1 MAADAVA
8 GSLAPEALML
18 RQCVSFVRGVVSRL
32 TGVGMARAAAAL
44 SFQTLL
50 AIVPL
55 FTVAFVY
62 VARYPLFQQFLDA
75 LERFALR
82 HMLPGSTSTVRA
94 LLTEFTAKAATLQG
108 ISIAM
113 VVVTSMLMVGT
124 VEREFN
130 AIFRVPV
137 PRSLM
142 RRIPVYALG
151 VTAGPVAI
159 GAAVFATSWLL
170 EATVEQAPFVLAAV
184 PFVALMLAVAITT
197 IAFMLIFAILP
208 ARRVRLK
215 AALAGGVFVALAF
228 EAAKYG
234 FRVYLRTVPTY
245 QVVYGAL
252 AALPIFLIWVYVVW
266 IIVLIGAAIAAT
278 LSEGRAR
285 GSAGP
290 RER

>member
-1 MAADAVA
+1 MLHRSVA
-8 GSLAPEALML
+8 L
-18 RQCVSFVRGVVSRL
+18 VRGVVGRL
-32 TGVGMARAAAAL
+32 TGVGTARAAAAL

-62 VARYPLFQQFLDA
+62 VARYPLFQEFLNA

-82 HMLPGSTSTVRA
+82 HLLPGSTSTVRA

-113 VVVTSMLMVGT
+113 VVVTAMMMVGT

-130 AIFRVPV
+130 AIFRVRV
-137 PRSLM
+137 PRSLI

-159 GAAVFATSWLL
+159 GAAVFATSWLI
-170 EATVEQAPFVLAAV
+170 EVSVEQAPFVLPAA
-184 PFVALMLAVAITT
+184 PLVALIFAVAITT
-197 IAFMLIFAILP
+197 IAFTLLFAVLP
-208 ARRVRLK
+208 ARHVPLK
-215 AALAGGVFVALAF
+215 AAFAGGIFVALAF

-252 AALPIFLIWVYVVW
+252 AALPLFLIWIYVVW

-278 LSEGRAR
+278 LSEGR
-285 GSAGP
+285 SH
-290 RER
+290 

>member
-1 MAADAVA
+1 MRVDA
-8 GSLAPEALML
+8 
-18 RQCVSFVRGVVSRL
+18 VSFVRGVITRL

-62 VARYPLFQQFLDA
+62 VAHYPLFQQWLDA
-75 LERFALR
+75 LEHFALR
-82 HMLPGSTSTVRA
+82 HMLPTSTSTVRS
-94 LLTEFTAKAATLQG
+94 LLTEFTAKAANLQG

-113 VVVTSMLMVGT
+113 VVVTAMLMVGT

-130 AIFRVPV
+130 AIFRVRE

-151 VTAGPVAI
+151 LTAGPIAI

-170 EATVEQAPFVLAAV
+170 EASVEQAPFVSAAV
-184 PFVALMLAVAITT
+184 PLVTLVFAVAITT
-197 IAFMLIFAILP
+197 VAATLIYAILP
-208 ARRVRLK
+208 ARHVPLRSAFL
-215 AALAGGVFVALAF
+215 GGIFVALAF

-245 QVVYGAL
+245 QIVYGAL
-252 AALPIFLIWVYVVW
+252 AALPIFLVWIYVVW

-278 LSEGRAR
+278 VSDGRTR
-285 GSAGP
+285 GSA
-290 RER
+290 RSR

>member
-1 MAADAVA
+1 MPGHA
-8 GSLAPEALML
+8 
-18 RQCVSFVRGVVSRL
+18 VSFVRGVVGRL

-62 VARYPLFQQFLDA
+62 VARYPLFQEWLDA
-75 LERFALR
+75 LEHFALR
-82 HMLPGSTSTVRA
+82 HMLPTSTSAVRG
-94 LLTEFTAKAATLQG
+94 LLTEFTSKAASLQG

-113 VVVTSMLMVGT
+113 VIVTAMLMVGT

-130 AIFRVPV
+130 EIFRVRV
-137 PRSLM
+137 ARSLM

-151 VTAGPVAI
+151 LTAGPIAI

-170 EATVEQAPFVLAAV
+170 EASVEQAPFVSAAV
-184 PFVALMLAVAITT
+184 PFVRLVIAAAITT
-197 IAFMLIFAILP
+197 VAATLIYAILP
-208 ARRVRLK
+208 ARHVPLRSAFL
-215 AALAGGVFVALAF
+215 GGIFVALAF
-228 EAAKYG
+228 EVAKYG

-245 QVVYGAL
+245 QIVYGAL
-252 AALPIFLIWVYVVW
+252 AALPIFLVWIYVVW

-278 LSEGRAR
+278 VSDGRTR
-285 GSAGP
+285 GSG
-290 RER
+290 RSR

>member
-1 MAADAVA
+1 
-8 GSLAPEALML
+8 ML
-18 RQCVSFVRGVVSRL
+18 RQSVAFVRAVVGRL
-32 TGVGMARAAAAL
+32 TGVGTARAAAAL
-44 SFQTLL
+44 SFETLL
-50 AIVPL
+50 AIVPV

-82 HMLPGSTSTVRA
+82 HLLPGSTSAVRG

-113 VVVTSMLMVGT
+113 VVVTAMLMVGT

-130 AIFRVPV
+130 AIFRVRV
-137 PRSLM
+137 PRSLI

-159 GAAVFATSWLL
+159 GAAVFATSWLV

-184 PFVALMLAVAITT
+184 PLVALVFAVAITT
-197 IAFMLIFAILP
+197 VAFALLYAILP
-208 ARRVRLK
+208 ARHVPLK
-215 AALAGGVFVALAF
+215 AALAGGLFVALAF
-228 EAAKYG
+228 EVAKYG
-234 FRVYLRTVPTY
+234 FRVYIKTVPTY
-245 QVVYGAL
+245 QIVYGAL
-252 AALPIFLIWVYVVW
+252 AALPLFLIWIYVVW
-266 IIVLIGAAIAAT
+266 IIVLIGAAIVAT

-285 GSAGP
+285 GSARP
-290 RER
+290 RAR

>member
-1 MAADAVA
+1 
-8 GSLAPEALML
+8 ML
-18 RQCVSFVRGVVSRL
+18 RQSVAFARGVIGRL
-32 TGVGMARAAAAL
+32 TGVGTARAAAAL
-44 SFQTLL
+44 SFQTML

-82 HMLPGSTSTVRA
+82 HMLPGSTSAVRG

-108 ISIAM
+108 LSIAM
-113 VVVTSMLMVGT
+113 VVVTAMLMVGT

-130 AIFRVPV
+130 AIFRVRV
-137 PRSLM
+137 PRSLI

-170 EATVEQAPFVLAAV
+170 EATVEQVPFVLAAV
-184 PFVALMLAVAITT
+184 PFVALIFAVAITT
-197 IAFMLIFAILP
+197 VAFTLLYAILP
-208 ARRVRLK
+208 ARHVPLRS
-215 AALAGGVFVALAF
+215 ALAGGLFVALAF
-228 EAAKYG
+228 EVAKYG
-234 FRVYLRTVPTY
+234 FRVYIKTVPTY
-245 QVVYGAL
+245 QIVYGTL
-252 AALPIFLIWVYVVW
+252 AALPLFLVWIYVVW

-278 LSEGRAR
+278 LSDGRAR
-285 GSAGP
+285 GFARP
-290 RER
+290 RAR

>member
-1 MAADAVA
+1 MPADA
-8 GSLAPEALML
+8 
-18 RQCVSFVRGVVSRL
+18 VSFVRGVVGRL

-62 VARYPLFQQFLDA
+62 VARYPLFQQWLDA
-75 LERFALR
+75 LEHFALR
-82 HMLPGSTSTVRA
+82 HMLPTSTSTVRG
-94 LLTEFTAKAATLQG
+94 LLTEFTAKAANLQG

-113 VVVTSMLMVGT
+113 VIITAMLMVGT

-130 AIFRVPV
+130 AIFRVRE

-151 VTAGPVAI
+151 LTAGPVAI

-170 EATVEQAPFVLAAV
+170 EASVQQAPFVSAAL
-184 PFVALMLAVAITT
+184 PFVAPVLAAAITT
-197 IAFMLIFAILP
+197 VTATLIYAILP
-208 ARRVRLK
+208 ARHVPLRS
-215 AALAGGVFVALAF
+215 ALFGGIFVALAF

-245 QVVYGAL
+245 QIVYGAL
-252 AALPIFLIWVYVVW
+252 AALPIFLVWIYVVW

-278 LSEGRAR
+278 VSDGRPR
-285 GSAGP
+285 GSGRV